1 MLNKYGLFIIIG
13 ILLCVSFIP
22 VFSRYQDLAQTKKDI
37 EQKISNLKI
46 ENRML
51 LEEQYR
57 LQNDPVYA
65 ESVARKKFNI
75 AKEGEVIYKIVPEE

>member
-1 MLNKYGLFIIIG
+1 MLKKYSLFTIIG
-13 ILLCVSFIP
+13 VFFFVSFIP
-22 VFSRYQDLAQTKKDI
+22 VFSRYQDLAKTKQEI
-37 EQKISNLKI
+37 EQKIANLKS
-46 ENRML
+46 ENRAL